1 MTETETIHK
10 IPATLCKPCSHNHQF
25 DSLSLGF
32 SNLYYMTPINN
43 EKKPDSTLKL
53 LSHQKLFLEAFNKP
67 LSKKKKS
74 ALS

>member
-10 IPATLCKPCSHNHQF
+10 IATLCKPCSHNYQF
-25 DSLSLGF
+25 DSLSQGF
-32 SNLYYMTPINN
+32 SDLYYTTTIDN

-53 LSHQKLFLEAFNKP
+53 LSRQKLFLEAFNKP
-67 LSKKKKS
+67 ISKNKKS